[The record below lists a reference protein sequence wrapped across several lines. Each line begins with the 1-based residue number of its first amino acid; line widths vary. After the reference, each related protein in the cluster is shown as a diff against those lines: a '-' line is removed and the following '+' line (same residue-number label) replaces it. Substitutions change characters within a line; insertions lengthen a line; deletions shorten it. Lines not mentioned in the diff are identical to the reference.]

1 MLENA
6 PFTPLTVRPGPR
18 SGPVPA
24 LLASLVLLALWVV
37 PAPAGATT
45 LLELSTDDL
54 IDLADVVVDGHCT
67 ATETRSWKG
76 LTVTAYTF
84 EVSDQLKGGA
94 SGQVTVLVPGGVLYD
109 RDPPLIVHVAGAP
122 RLAVDDRALLFL
134 TDAGDG
140 SGYFVTGFSQ
150 GLYRVLQAEDGQTL
164 GVQNLTGARLASSKG
179 VTDGALTTV
188 QLEGF
193 KDHIRRRLAGEGGS

>member
-45 LLELSTDDL
+45 VLELSTDEL
-54 IDLADVVVDGHCT
+54 VDLADVVVDGHCT
-67 ATETRSWKG
+67 ALETRTWKG

-84 EVSDQLKGGA
+84 EVDEELKGAATGEL
-94 SGQVTVLVPGGVLYD
+94 TVLVPGGVLPD
-109 RDPPLIVHVAGAP
+109 HDPPLIVHVAGAP

-140 SGYFVTGFSQ
+140 AGHFVTGFSQ
-150 GLYRVLQAEDGQTL
+150 GVYRVIQGEDGQTT
-164 GVQNLTGARLASSKG
+164 GVQNLTGARLAGSDG
-179 VTDGALTTV
+179 VVDGALSTV